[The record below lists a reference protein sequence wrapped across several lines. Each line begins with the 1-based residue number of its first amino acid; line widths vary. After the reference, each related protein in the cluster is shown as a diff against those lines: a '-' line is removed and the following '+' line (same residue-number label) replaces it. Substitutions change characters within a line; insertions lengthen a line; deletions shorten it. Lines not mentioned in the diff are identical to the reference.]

1 MPWRKE
7 LTRGTLRSL
16 AVVMIVLGAWLGLG
30 ALWEPGKTRSA
41 ALTIPRGT
49 FHRVFIIVLEN
60 ADYDQAIRQPFLRH
74 LTSIGAVFSDYH
86 AVGHPSYPNYLAAV
100 AGSTLGVVYNHPTD
114 LDATSLVDL
123 LEPAGVSWKVYAENL
138 PSACFRG
145 AVSPDGLY
153 VRRHEPYISF
163 RNVQENP
170 TRCDRIVNAEQL
182 QTDVAEG
189 TLPQYSLYIPNL
201 KHDGHDTGV
210 RHADGWL
217 ETFLS
222 PLLEN
227 PSFIRDTL
235 IVVTFD
241 ETPGPWGS
249 RVYTV
254 FIGPMVRSGVTN
266 ANWHDHYSLLRII
279 EENYGVGSLGR
290 EDAGAKPICCVW
302 RK

>member
-1 MPWRKE
+1 MLPGTK
-7 LTRGTLRSL
+7 LTRGMLLVT
-16 AVVMIVLGAWLGLG
+16 VVMIVLGAWLGLG
-30 ALWEPGKTRSA
+30 ASPQPGEAQAA

-49 FHRVFIIVLEN
+49 FRRVFIIMLEN
-60 ADYDQAIRQPFLRH
+60 AEYDQAIRQPFLHH
-74 LTSIGAVFSDYH
+74 LTSLGAVLSDYH

-100 AGSTLGVVYNHPTD
+100 AGSTLGITDNHPSD

-138 PSACFRG
+138 PSSCFRG
-145 AVSPDGLY
+145 SRSPDGLY

-170 TRCDRIVNAEQL
+170 ARCDRIVNAEQL

-227 PSFIRDTL
+227 PSFIQDTL

-249 RVYTV
+249 RIYTV

-266 ANWHDHYSLLRII
+266 ANWYDHYSLLRTI